1 MFVSLRTIMDAARD
15 TITTGNAASTEAAR
29 AATAAGDASS
39 EVARAAGEAARAA
52 SEAARVVEFTSNN
65 ATAFFSDAVTG
76 EVYGAGSVSG
86 DSMVVVRFHTTR
98 NMEDGFVVEMCE
110 LDNFTLKDLV
120 NRIEA

>member
-1 MFVSLRTIMDAARD
+1 MFVSLRTIMDAVRD

-39 EVARAAGEAARAA
+39 EVARAAG
-52 SEAARVVEFTSNN
+52 EAARVVEFTSNN